1 MKKTTRKQQ
10 DALDYHSQG
19 RPGKIEVIPTKATNS
34 QRDLSL
40 AYSPGVAEP
49 CLAIADNID
58 DVYKYTAK
66 GNLVAVI
73 SNGTAV
79 LGLGNIGAEASKP
92 VMEGKGVLF
101 KIFADIDVFDI
112 ELNVTDVDEFV
123 RTVKAMEP
131 TFGGVN
137 LEDIKAPE
145 CFEIERR
152 LKAELSIPVMH
163 DDQHGTA
170 IISAAALLNA
180 LELQKKKIDK
190 IKLVVIGA
198 GAAAISCSKLYVSM
212 GARLDNIVM
221 IDREGVIR
229 ADRKNHMDETKRHF
243 ATKRNLH
250 TLEDAMKDAD
260 VVIGLSSANTLTPA
274 MLKSMAKNPI
284 VFAMA
289 NPDPEIEYNLAINTR
304 KDLIM
309 ATGRS
314 DYPNQV
320 NNVLGFPYIFR
331 GALDVR
337 ATAINEEMKIAAVKA
352 IADLAKLPVPEAV
365 NLAYNQKNI
374 TFGKDYII
382 PKPLDFRLISHVAPA
397 VAKAAIDS
405 GVARHKIKDWEAYKD
420 ELNKRLGLD
429 DKLMR
434 ALTVKAKGD
443 PKRVVFAEADN
454 YKILKAAQIVK
465 EEGIAIPIL
474 LGDSQK
480 IHALIEEHQLEL
492 NDVQIL
498 DPKVEDTMVAN
509 YAQLFFEKRKR
520 RGVTEYEAKKAM
532 RDRNHFGAM
541 MLDQGDGDALISGLT
556 KNYPLTIRPALQI
569 IGTEADT
576 SKVAGMYLMLT
587 KQGPIFL
594 ADTTVNIDP
603 NVEELV
609 EITKLVAKSVNKFNI
624 SPRIA
629 MLSYSNFGNSE
640 TPNPM
645 KVRKAVEILHQQH
658 PELIVDGEMQ
668 ANFALNPALL
678 KDNFPFSTLNGA
690 PANTLIFPN
699 LDAGN
704 AAYKILQEIG
714 GAEAV
719 GPILIGMKKPVHILQ
734 LGSSVRE
741 IVNMVTIAV
750 VDAQSKEESGLQK
763 VATKTRSL
771 GAKIMARTIKL
782 RK

>member
-19 RPGKIEVIPTKATNS
+19 RPGKIEVVPTKATNS

-49 CLAIADNID
+49 CLAIADNIE
-58 DVYKYTAK
+58 DVYKYTSK

-79 LGLGNIGAEASKP
+79 LGLGNIGPEAAKP

-180 LELQKKKIDK
+180 LEIQKKKIDK

-212 GARLDNIVM
+212 GAKLENIVM

-243 ATKRNLH
+243 ATARNLH

-260 VVIGLSSANTLTPA
+260 AVIGLSSANTLTPA

-289 NPDPEIEYNLAINTR
+289 NPDPEIEYNLAISTR

-337 ATAINEEMKIAAVKA
+337 ATAINEEMKIAAVRA

-465 EEGIAIPIL
+465 EEGLAIPIL
-474 LGDSQK
+474 LGDIEK
-480 IHALIEEHQLEL
+480 IHALIEKHQLEL
-492 NDVQIL
+492 SDVQMF
-498 DPKVEDTMVAN
+498 DPRVEDKMVAE
-509 YAQLFFEKRKR
+509 YAALFFEKRKR

-541 MLDQGDGDALISGLT
+541 MLDQGDADALISGLT

-609 EITKLVAKSVNKFNI
+609 EITKLVAKSVSKFNI

-668 ANFALNPALL
+668 ANFALNPDLL

-771 GAKIMARTIKL
+771 GAKIIARTIKL